1 MSDKQYSLLGHT
13 VSIYYSSDY
22 TCDHVYMCTNTQLQQ
37 SIVTFFLEFS
47 VMSVHR
53 NFFTEKKIKLLTG
66 FEIASSVLGVL
77 GLANYT
83 RADDIV
89 IFLEL

>member
-1 MSDKQYSLLGHT
+1 
-13 VSIYYSSDY
+13 
-22 TCDHVYMCTNTQLQQ
+22 
-37 SIVTFFLEFS
+37 
-47 VMSVHR
+47 MSVHR
-53 NFFTEKKIKLLTG
+53 NFFTEKKIKLLAG
-66 FEIASSVLGVL
+66 FELASSVLGVL